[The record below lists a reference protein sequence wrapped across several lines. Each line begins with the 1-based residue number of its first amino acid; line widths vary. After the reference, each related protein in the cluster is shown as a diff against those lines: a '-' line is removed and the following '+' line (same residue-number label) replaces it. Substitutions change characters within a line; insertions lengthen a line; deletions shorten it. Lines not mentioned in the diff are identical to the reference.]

1 MHFFTN
7 INIGDGTKTK
17 SKTIKVD
24 FKPVQAGIILSTKS
38 VIELTD
44 YLITQHK
51 YLFVLAGRLTQDC
64 VENLF
69 SLIRAKNII
78 PNALQF
84 KHNLK
89 LIAVSQYLKPCS
101 NTSYDEDDRSFI
113 GISLPNKKLNK
124 ELEPKLDN
132 YNILLPVE
140 INPINVKI
148 NNIELNIL
156 YNIAGY
162 IINSISENQAVC
174 KTCIDSAGSKTLLPK
189 ITYSKFVQLKCYCK
203 HSLFFVNKKTFL
215 FFLEMEKIIRIYL
228 PILKNLKLNLKEF
241 LTYKMSDLTSSHLYT
256 CHNLSS
262 KIKARFIIYRAR
274 IVRTKLRK
282 ETKVYSSKSMA
293 MHTLIH

>member
-1 MHFFTN
+1 MNLFRN

-17 SKTIKVD
+17 SKTKKID
-24 FKPVQAGIILSTKS
+24 FKPVQAGIMLTTKS

-84 KHNLK
+84 KQNLK
-89 LIAVSQYLKPCS
+89 LIALSQYFKSCD
-101 NTSYDEDDRSFI
+101 NTSYNEDDRSFI
-113 GISLPNKKLNK
+113 GISLPNKKL
-124 ELEPKLDN
+124 EPKLDN
-132 YNILLPVE
+132 YNISLPVE
-140 INPINVKI
+140 INPINVEI

-162 IINSISENQAVC
+162 IINNIAENQAVC

-189 ITYSKFVQLKCYCK
+189 VTYSKFVQLKCYCK
-203 HSLFFVNKKTFL
+203 HSLFSVNEETFL
-215 FFLEMEKIIRIYL
+215 FFLKMEKIIKIYL
-228 PILKNLKLNLKEF
+228 PILKNLKLNLREF
-241 LTYKMSDLTSSHLYT
+241 FTYKMSDLTCSHLYT
-256 CHNLSS
+256 CHDLSS

-274 IVRTKLRK
+274 IAKTKRRD
-282 ETKVYSSKSMA
+282 TKVYSSKSMA
-293 MHTLIH
+293 MHTLIR